1 MPFCAEVAEL
11 VDAADS
17 KSAAL
22 KSVWVRFPPPAPY
35 PLLSNLIKLHFVSF
49 IAAPF
54 PVISNNYC
62 CFQYLSISFKL
73 IGATSLKK
81 L

>member
-35 PLLSNLIKLHFVSF
+35 PPFSSNLIKLHFVSF
-49 IAAPF
+49 IAVF
-54 PVISNNYC
+54 FS
-62 CFQYLSISFKL
+62 
-73 IGATSLKK
+73 
-81 L
+81 